1 MTSPAVE
8 GGHLSL
14 DEQGQLLGNAE
25 LDLKQGPGGGTASR
39 QLESPGAFPGL
50 SRAVLGR
57 VIPNR
62 GRPGP
67 QLSVSLGRPAP
78 LFRAGPR
85 CLRDP
90 GSQTTPRVVGAGG
103 GQALK
108 CGQLPTLAAEGGR
121 PQGEVALREDAG
133 DPTP

>member
-67 QLSVSLGRPAP
+67 QLSVSWGGQRLCSVRAHGACETPGPRPHPGWWEQGAGRP
-78 LFRAGPR
+78 
-85 CLRDP
+85 
-90 GSQTTPRVVGAGG
+90 
-103 GQALK
+103 
-108 CGQLPTLAAEGGR
+108 
-121 PQGEVALREDAG
+121 
-133 DPTP
+133 